1 MDNQQLDPPGVP
13 SQRTLDAFIKKVAYV
28 LATLFSLFCLGTML
42 VFSLSP
48 WIQLSLCLAVTVI
61 LIGLTRPGPF
71 GHSWTPLNIGLT
83 VVMAAATLFSCIYYS
98 LNFEELIYRVTFAPT
113 ALDIFASCA
122 LILACLDICYRTTGL
137 PLTVVAGVF
146 LLYALFGQYI
156 PGQFGHGG
164 YSFYRITTY
173 CFMDTG
179 IFGTT
184 LEAAC
189 SYVFLFIIFGGFLSS
204 FGGGDVFIELATGL
218 AGRYR
223 GGPAKVAVLSSALL
237 GTIVGNAI
245 ANVATTGSFT
255 IPLMKK
261 VGYRPAFAGAVE
273 AASSTGGQIM
283 PPVMGAVAFVM
294 AEMVG
299 LQYSRIALAAT
310 IPALLYFF
318 SIIIMVDCEAARYGL
333 DGEDPAKLPN
343 VRQLLRRK
351 WAYLFPIVVIFIA
364 LLGFGASTSRAALLG
379 IATTLIIPFVS
390 PGANITVKK
399 CIDALAS
406 SGRDILSII
415 AACAVAGII
424 IGVLGLTGLGS
435 KIGML
440 MMAVAHGNLLIML
453 IASMIF
459 SIILGMGM
467 PTVAAYIVAA
477 SVVAPPLVQAGL
489 PMLHAHLF
497 ICYFA
502 IFSAVTPPVAL
513 TAYTAAGIAGAN
525 PNTTGL
531 EAFKLCLAAF
541 IVPFMFVYSPAL
553 LMEGS
558 ALETAYAAF
567 TALIG
572 VIFLGSS
579 IQGWFFGLMNSV
591 QRLLLGCAAL
601 LFIHSGVQTDAVGL
615 GLALVAVLMSPTQ
628 RSGLLCLLHKR
639 KTRQEN
645 D

>member
-1 MDNQQLDPPGVP
+1 MANQHQSIPA
-13 SQRTLDAFIKKVAYV
+13 AFISKVVYT
-28 LATLFSLFCLGTML
+28 LTTLFSLFCLGTTL
-42 VFSLSP
+42 VFHLNP
-48 WIQLSLCLAVTVI
+48 WVQLSFCLAVTVI
-61 LIGLTRPGPF
+61 LIGLTRPGPI
-71 GHSWTPLNIGLT
+71 GKTWIPLNIVIT
-83 VVMAAATLFSCIYYS
+83 VFAIAATVFSCIYYS
-98 LNFEELIYRVTFAPT
+98 INFEVLIYRVTFAPT
-113 ALDIFASCA
+113 FWDIFASCV
-122 LILACLDICYRTTGL
+122 LILACLDVCYRTTGL
-137 PLTVVAGVF
+137 PLTVVASAF

-179 IFGTT
+179 LFGTA

-204 FGGGDVFIELATGL
+204 FGGGDVFIELANGL

-261 VGYRPAFAGAVE
+261 VGYRPTFAGAVE
-273 AASSTGGQIM
+273 AAASTGGQIM

-299 LQYSRIALAAT
+299 LQYSHIALAAT
-310 IPALLYFF
+310 IPAVLYFF

-333 DGEDPAKLPN
+333 NGEDPTSLPN
-343 VRQLLRRK
+343 VKKLLRYK
-351 WAYLFPIVVIFIA
+351 WAYLFPIVVIFVA
-364 LLGFGASTSRAALLG
+364 LLGFGVSTSRAALLG
-379 IATTLIIPFVS
+379 IVTTLIIPFLS
-390 PGANITVKK
+390 PGANVTIKK
-399 CIDALAS
+399 CINALAI
-406 SGRDILSII
+406 SGKDILSII

-424 IGVLGLTGLGS
+424 IGVLGMTGLGA

-440 MMAVAHGNLLIML
+440 MMSVAQGNLLIML

-477 SVVAPPLVQAGL
+477 SVVGPPLVQAGL

-513 TAYTAAGIAGAN
+513 TAYTAAGIAGAD
-525 PNTTGL
+525 PNKVGI

-541 IVPFMFVYSPAL
+541 IVPYMFVYSPAL
-553 LMEGS
+553 LLEGPVLNS
-558 ALETAYAAF
+558 AYATF
-567 TALIG
+567 TAVIG
-572 VIFLGSS
+572 VIFLGSA
-579 IQGWFFGLMNSV
+579 IQGWFFGLLNLL
-591 QRLLLGCAAL
+591 QRSLLGAAAL
-601 LFIHSGVQTDAVGL
+601 LFIHSGVLTDSIGL
-615 GLALVAVLMSPTQ
+615 GLALVAVMISATQ
-628 RSGLLCLLHKR
+628 RANITAYIRR
-639 KTRQEN
+639 KKVAAG
-645 D
+645 

>member
-1 MDNQQLDPPGVP
+1 MDTQIPHDRGVP
-13 SQRTLDAFIKKVAYV
+13 SQNRIETIIKHFTYALSV
-28 LATLFSLFCLGTML
+28 LFSLFCLGTML
-42 VFSLSP
+42 IFHLDP
-48 WIQLSLCLAVTVI
+48 WIVLSICLATTVI
-61 LIGLTRPGPF
+61 LIGLTKPGPF
-71 GHSWTPLNIGLT
+71 GKSWTPLNVIVTLFVT
-83 VVMAAATLFSCIYYS
+83 TATLFSCIYYS
-98 LNFEELIYRVTFAPT
+98 LHFEELIYRITFAPT

-122 LILACLDICYRTTGL
+122 LILACLDVCYRITGL
-137 PLTVVAGVF
+137 PLTVVAATF

-156 PGQFGHGG
+156 PGPFGHGG

-179 IFGTT
+179 IFGST

-189 SYVFLFIIFGGFLSS
+189 SYVFLFIIFGGFLSA
-204 FGGGDVFIELATGL
+204 FGGGDVFIEVANGA

-255 IPLMKK
+255 IPLMKR

-273 AASSTGGQIM
+273 AAASTGGQIM

-299 LQYSRIALAAT
+299 LPYSRIATAAT

-318 SIIIMVDCEAARYGL
+318 SILIMVDCEAARCNL
-333 DGEDPAKLPN
+333 SGEDPDKLPN
-343 VRQLLRRK
+343 VRQLLRKK
-351 WAYLFPIVVIFIA
+351 WPYLFPIVVIFVA
-364 LLGFGASTSRAALLG
+364 LLGFGVSTSRAALLG
-379 IATTLIIPFVS
+379 IATTLIIPFLVR
-390 PGANITVKK
+390 GTDITLKK
-399 CIDALAS
+399 CLDALAI
-406 SGRDILSII
+406 SGKDVLSII

-435 KIGML
+435 KIGM
-440 MMAVAHGNLLIML
+440 MMMSISHGNLLIML

-477 SVVAPPLVQAGL
+477 SVVGPPLVQAGL

-513 TAYTAAGIAGAN
+513 TSYTAAGIAGAN
-525 PNTTGL
+525 PNTTGI

-541 IVPFMFVYSPAL
+541 IVPFMFIYSPAL
-553 LMEGS
+553 LLEGS
-558 ALETAYAAF
+558 APEAAYGAF

-572 VIFLGSS
+572 IVFLGSA
-579 IQGWFFGLMNSV
+579 IQSWFLGPLNIL
-591 QRLLLGCAAL
+591 QRLCLGTAAI
-601 LFIHSGVQTDAVGL
+601 LFIHSGIHTDIL
-615 GLALVAVLMSPTQ
+615 GLVLAIVSVMLSPVQ
-628 RSGLLCLLHKR
+628 RNSISKLR
-639 KTRQEN
+639 ARFSR
-645 D
+645 

>member
-1 MDNQQLDPPGVP
+1 MADHQPAGAP
-13 SQRTLDAFIKKVAYV
+13 SQGTIDAFIKKTAYV

-42 VFSLSP
+42 VFHLAP
-48 WIQLSLCLAVTVI
+48 WIQLSFCLAATVI

-71 GHSWTPLNIGLT
+71 GRTWTPLNIGVTLAVT
-83 VVMAAATLFSCIYYS
+83 TATIFSCIYYS
-98 LNFEELIYRVTFAPT
+98 LNFEDLIYRITFAPT
-113 ALDIFASCA
+113 SLDIFASCA
-122 LILACLDICYRTTGL
+122 LILACLDICYRVTGL

-179 IFGTT
+179 IFGNT

-189 SYVFLFIIFGGFLSS
+189 SYVFLFIIFGGFLSG
-204 FGGGDVFIELATGL
+204 FGGGDVFIELANGL

-273 AASSTGGQIM
+273 AAASTGGQIM

-299 LQYSRIALAAT
+299 LQYSRIALAAA
-310 IPALLYFF
+310 IPAVLYFF
-318 SIIIMVDCEAARYGL
+318 SVLIMVDCEAARYGL
-333 DGEDPAKLPN
+333 NGEDPARLPN
-343 VRQLLRRK
+343 VRMLLRRK
-351 WAYLFPIVVIFIA
+351 WAYLFPIVVIFVA
-364 LLGFGASTSRAALLG
+364 LLGFGVSTSRAALLG
-379 IATTLIIPFVS
+379 IATTLIIPFVARGTDIS
-390 PGANITVKK
+390 LKK
-399 CIDALAS
+399 CIDALAV

-525 PNTTGL
+525 PNSTGI

-558 ALETAYAAF
+558 APEISYAAF
-567 TALIG
+567 TAFIG

-579 IQGWFFGLMNSV
+579 IQGWFFGLLRPA
-591 QRLLLGCAAL
+591 QQILLGIAAL
-601 LFIHSGVQTDAVGL
+601 MTIHSGMLTDLIGL
-615 GLALVAVLMSPTQ
+615 GLLLAVILISPAQRRHFFNFFKTFAL
-628 RSGLLCLLHKR
+628 KR
-639 KTRQEN
+639 K
-645 D
+645 